1 MSQRRPPPRAPRVR
15 ESEHDKYKQHWITSC
30 LYLTCS
36 ESLLAGHGPAAAD
49 AYSPF
54 DSSFL
59 RRIAVGSF
67 QFDSEVRSLS
77 GLM

>member
-36 ESLLAGHGPAAAD
+36 DSLLAGHGPAAAD

-59 RRIAVGSF
+59 RFFAELPWARFSSTVKYAA
-67 QFDSEVRSLS
+67 
-77 GLM
+77 